1 MVLKIRPKAKSFLPL
16 VPDLTRVLTGF
27 DRFLAFL
34 SNQTGARFPVEP
46 VESVGLV
53 RFLNHGFKP

>member
-1 MVLKIRPKAKSFLPL
+1 MVLKIRPRVKSFLPL

-34 SNQTGARFPVEP
+34 PNQTSARFPVEL
-46 VESVGLV
+46 VGSVGLV
-53 RFLNHGFKP
+53 RFLKPWV